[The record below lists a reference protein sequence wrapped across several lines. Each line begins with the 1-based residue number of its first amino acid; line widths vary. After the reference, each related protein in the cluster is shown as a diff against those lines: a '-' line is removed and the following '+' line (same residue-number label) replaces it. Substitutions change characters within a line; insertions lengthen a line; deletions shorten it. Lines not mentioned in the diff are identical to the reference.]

1 PVRTTPPC
9 ASRSATSASAIAEPP
24 PRGSGQP
31 VPVWA
36 RCPRR
41 RATAAPEYEGK
52 GPLTCPATPV
62 NNPRARSVVH
72 GSTPLPWVS
81 TLVARAAAT
90 AGEEDKERCRDN
102 TRSTTSWLRSTSGAM
117 RRYH

>member
-1 PVRTTPPC
+1 
-9 ASRSATSASAIAEPP
+9 
-24 PRGSGQP
+24 
-31 VPVWA
+31 
-36 RCPRR
+36 

-102 TRSTTSWLRSTSGAM
+102 TRSTTSWLRSTSGDM
-117 RRYH
+117 RRYHRRPSFRRGAHVCAISAMARAASPPGRG